1 VRHTPS
7 FHINLVLLQN
17 KNSFFILPKKGNTLS
32 KHHNSKQISKSYH
45 SFTCKDFLPT
55 TKEEMNALGWDQCDV
70 ILVSGDAYID
80 SPFIGVAM
88 VGRML
93 QRMGYKVGMIGQPD
107 IESDVDIKRLGEPKL
122 YWGVSGGSVDS
133 MVSNYTATKKF
144 RNSDDYTPG
153 GVNNKRPDRAV
164 LVYCN
169 LIRRFYKDTAPI
181 VLGGIEASLRR
192 VTHYDYWT
200 NKLRKPILFDAKADA
215 LIYGMGEIA
224 LQELTEAI
232 RDGQDFKDIRGVC
245 YISKEAKEEY
255 IQLPS
260 HKECLENK
268 ERYIDLFDDFYDH
281 NDPISAR
288 GLCEEVDGRYLIQN
302 PPCDYLN
309 EAEMDA
315 NSNLPFT
322 RELHPYYAK
331 QGKVKCLETIKFSI
345 MTHHGCWGEC
355 NFCAIG
361 VHQGRTIR
369 TRSED
374 NILQEAKDFNEY
386 KDYKGIISDVG
397 GPTANM
403 YGYECNKKLK
413 LGTCDHQRCV
423 DTDHLCKS
431 MKVDHSRNINL
442 LRQVREVEGVRKAFV
457 ASGVRYDLINADKKH
472 GYSYLKEM
480 VRHHISGQMKVAPE
494 HTQQNVL
501 ELMGKPGK
509 EELVEFK
516 KLYDKL
522 NKEEGKNQ
530 FLTYYLIAA
539 HPGCT
544 DKDMHELKRFTTDE
558 LKMNPEQAQVFTP
571 TPGTYSAVMYYTEM
585 DPKTR
590 KKIFVEKD
598 PIKKEKQKQIVVAKE
613 SFKSGFAS

>member
-1 VRHTPS
+1 LSRR
-7 FHINLVLLQN
+7 N
-17 KNSFFILPKKGNTLS
+17 KNTEPKKDTVTFS
-32 KHHNSKQISKSYH
+32 A
-45 SFTCKDFLPT
+45 KDFLPT
-55 TKEEMNALGWDQCDV
+55 TRADMDARGWDYCDI

-93 QRMGYKVGMIGQPD
+93 ERLGYKVGMIGQPD
-107 IESDVDIKRLGEPKL
+107 INSAEDISRLGEPRL

-144 RNSDDYTPG
+144 RNTDDYTPG
-153 GVNNKRPDRAV
+153 GKNDKRPDRA
-164 LVYCN
+164 LSVYCN
-169 LIRRFYKDTAPI
+169 LIRRHFKDTVPL

-192 VTHYDYWT
+192 VTHYDYWS
-200 NKLRKPILFDAKADA
+200 NKLKKPILFDSKADI

-224 LQELTEAI
+224 LEQLTKAI
-232 RDGQDFKDIRGVC
+232 DEKRDYTDIRGVC
-245 YISKEAKEEY
+245 YISKEANYEY
-255 IQLPS
+255 HQLPS
-260 HKECLENK
+260 HAECLENK
-268 ERYIDLFDDFYDH
+268 EKYIDLFDLFYDN
-281 NDPISAR
+281 NDPLAAK
-288 GLCEEVDGRYLIQN
+288 GLCQPVDNRYLIQN

-309 EAEMDA
+309 EDEMDA

-331 QGKVKCLETIKFSI
+331 DGKVKCLETIKFSI

-369 TRSED
+369 TRSET
-374 NILQEAKDFNEY
+374 NILKEAKDFNQY

-403 YGYECNKKLK
+403 YGYECDKKLK
-413 LGTCDHQRCV
+413 LGTCDFQRCV
-423 DTDHLCKS
+423 DATHLCKT

-442 LRQVREVEGVRKAFV
+442 LRQVRAVEGVRKAFV
-457 ASGVRYDLINADKKH
+457 ASGVRYDLITEDKKH
-472 GYSYLKEM
+472 GYEYLKEM
-480 VRHHISGQMKVAPE
+480 VQHHISGQMKVAPE
-494 HTQQNVL
+494 HTEQHVL

-509 EELVEFK
+509 QTLVDFK
-516 KLYDKL
+516 KLYDRL
-522 NKEEGKNQ
+522 NKEEGKQQ

-539 HPGCT
+539 HPGCEE
-544 DKDMHELKRFTTDE
+544 KDMHELKRFTTDE
-558 LKMNPEQAQVFTP
+558 LQMNPEQAQVFTP

-598 PIKKEKQKQIVVAKE
+598 TKRKERQKQIVVAKDTF
-613 SFKSGFAS
+613 SSGFAS

>member
-1 VRHTPS
+1 MSRRNKS
-7 FHINLVLLQN
+7 GHIN
-17 KNSFFILPKKGNTLS
+17 
-32 KHHNSKQISKSYH
+32 KQIHTFSE
-45 SFTCKDFLPT
+45 KDFLPT
-55 TKEEMNALGWDQCDV
+55 TREEMDAKGWDYCDV

-93 QRMGYKVGMIGQPD
+93 ERLGYKVGMIGQPNIDNAED
-107 IESDVDIKRLGEPKL
+107 ISRLGEPRL

-153 GVNNKRPDRAV
+153 GKNNKRPDRA
-164 LVYCN
+164 LSVYCN
-169 LIRRFYKDTAPI
+169 LIRRHFKDTAPI

-192 VTHYDYWT
+192 VSHYDYWS
-200 NKLRKPILFDAKADA
+200 NKLKKPILFDSKADI

-224 LQELTEAI
+224 LEELTKALACGN
-232 RDGQDFKDIRGVC
+232 DYTDIRGIC
-245 YISKEAKEEY
+245 YIAKEPKPQY
-255 IQLPS
+255 HQLPS
-260 HKECLENK
+260 HDACLQDKEK
-268 ERYIDLFDDFYDH
+268 YIDLFDLFYDN
-281 NDPISAR
+281 NDPIAAK
-288 GLCEEVDGRYLIQN
+288 GLCQPVDNRYLIQN

-309 EAEMDA
+309 EDEMDA

-331 QGKVKCLETIKFSI
+331 DGKVKCLETIKFSI

-369 TRSED
+369 TRSEE
-374 NILQEAKDFNEY
+374 NILQEAKDFNKY

-413 LGTCDHQRCV
+413 LGTCDYQRCV
-423 DTDHLCKS
+423 DADHLCKS
-431 MKVDHSRNINL
+431 MKVNHSRNINL
-442 LRQVREVEGVRKAFV
+442 LRQVREVEGVRHAFV

-480 VRHHISGQMKVAPE
+480 VKHHISGQMKVAPE
-494 HTQQNVL
+494 HTQQHVL

-509 EELVEFK
+509 QELVDFK
-516 KLYDKL
+516 NLYDQL

-544 DKDMHELKRFTTDE
+544 EKDMHELKRFTTDE

-598 PIKKEKQKQIVVAKE
+598 PIKKERQKNIVVAKDNF
-613 SFKSGFAS
+613 SSGFAS

>member
-1 VRHTPS
+1 MSRR
-7 FHINLVLLQN
+7 N
-17 KNSFFILPKKGNTLS
+17 KNKDQKRNTRT
-32 KHHNSKQISKSYH
+32 
-45 SFTCKDFLPT
+45 FTQKDFLPT
-55 TKEEMNALGWDQCDV
+55 TKEEMDNLGWDQCDV
-70 ILVSGDAYID
+70 ILVSSDAYID
-80 SPFIGVAM
+80 SPFIGVSV

-93 QRMGYKVGMIGQPD
+93 ERLGFKVGMICQPD
-107 IESDVDIKRLGEPKL
+107 IKSGIDIKRLGEPRL

-153 GVNNKRPDRAV
+153 GKNDKRPDRA
-164 LVYCN
+164 LSVYCN
-169 LIRRFYKDTAPI
+169 LIRQHFKNTVPI
-181 VLGGIEASLRR
+181 VIGGIEASLRR
-192 VTHYDYWT
+192 VTHYDYWQ
-200 NKLRKPILFDAKADA
+200 NKLKKPILFDSKADV
-215 LIYGMGEIA
+215 LVYGMGEIA
-224 LQELTEAI
+224 IEQLTRAI
-232 RDGQDFKDIRGVC
+232 DNNEDYKDIRGIC
-245 YISKEAKEEY
+245 YISKEPKLEY

-260 HKECLENK
+260 HQECLDDK
-268 ERYIDLFDDFYDH
+268 ERYIDLFDAFYDN
-281 NDPISAR
+281 NDPISAK
-288 GLCEEVDGRYLIQN
+288 GLCQSVDTRYLIQN
-302 PPCDYLN
+302 PPCDYLT
-309 EAEMDA
+309 EEEMDA
-315 NSNLPFT
+315 NSKLPFT

-331 QGKVKCLETIKFSI
+331 EGKVKCLETIKFSI

-374 NILQEAKDFNEY
+374 NIIGEAKEFNEY

-403 YGYECNKKLK
+403 YGYECVKKLK
-413 LGTCDHQRCV
+413 LGTCDDQRCV
-423 DTDHLCKS
+423 DANHLCKT

-442 LRQVREVEGVRKAFV
+442 LRRVREVDGVKKAFV

-480 VRHHISGQMKVAPE
+480 VKHHISGQMKVAPE
-494 HTQQNVL
+494 HTQQKVL

-509 EELVEFK
+509 KELIDFK

-539 HPGCT
+539 HPGCE
-544 DKDMHELKRFTTDE
+544 DKDMHELKRFTSDE

-571 TPGTYSAVMYYTEM
+571 TPGTYSSVMYYTEM
-585 DPKTR
+585 DPITR

-598 PIKKEKQKQIVVAKE
+598 TKRKEKQKQIVVKKDY
-613 SFKSGFAS
+613 FKSGFSS

>member
-1 VRHTPS
+1 MKKK
-7 FHINLVLLQN
+7 
-17 KNSFFILPKKGNTLS
+17 KN
-32 KHHNSKQISKSYH
+32 ISN
-45 SFTCKDFLPT
+45 FTEKDFLPT
-55 TKEEMNALGWDQCDV
+55 TRKEMDSLGWKQCDI

-107 IESDVDIKRLGEPKL
+107 INSDVDIKRLGEPRL
-122 YWGVSGGSVDS
+122 YWGISGGSVDS

-153 GVNNKRPDRAV
+153 GKNNKRPDRA
-164 LVYCN
+164 LSVYCN
-169 LIRRFYKDTAPI
+169 LIRRYFKNTVPL

-192 VTHYDYWT
+192 VSHYDYWS
-200 NKLRKPILFDAKADA
+200 NKLRKPILFDSKADI

-224 LQELTEAI
+224 LEELTKALEEE
-232 RDGQDFKDIRGVC
+232 RDYRDIRGIC
-245 YISKEAKEEY
+245 YISKEPNHEY

-260 HKECLENK
+260 HADCLEVK
-268 ERYIDLFDDFYDH
+268 EKYIDLFDDFYD
-281 NDPISAR
+281 NMDPLSAT
-288 GLCEEVDGRYLIQN
+288 GLCQPVDTRFLIQN

-309 EAEMDA
+309 EDEMDA

-331 QGKVKCLETIKFSI
+331 DGKVKCLETIKFSI

-355 NFCAIG
+355 NFCAIA

-369 TRSED
+369 TRSET
-374 NILQEAKDFNEY
+374 NILKEAKDFNKY
-386 KDYKGIISDVG
+386 NDYKGIISDVG

-423 DTDHLCKS
+423 DATSLCSS
-431 MKVDHSRNINL
+431 MKVDHGRNINL
-442 LRQVREVEGVRKAFV
+442 LRNIREVEGVRKAFV
-457 ASGVRYDLINADKKH
+457 ASGVRYDLITEDKKH

-480 VRHHISGQMKVAPE
+480 VKHHISGQMKVAPE
-494 HTQQNVL
+494 HTQQHVL
-501 ELMGKPGK
+501 ELMGKPNK
-509 EELVEFK
+509 QTLVDFK

-522 NKEEGKNQ
+522 NKDMGKKQ

-544 DKDMHELKRFTTDE
+544 EHDMHELKDFTTNE
-558 LKMNPEQAQVFTP
+558 LKMNPEQAQIFTP
-571 TPGTYSAVMYYTEM
+571 TPSTYSAVMYYTEM

-598 PIKKEKQKQIVVAKE
+598 TKRKEKQKSIVQEKGG
-613 SFKSGFAS
+613 FKSGFSS

>member
-1 VRHTPS
+1 M
-7 FHINLVLLQN
+7 
-17 KNSFFILPKKGNTLS
+17 KKT
-32 KHHNSKQISKSYH
+32 YR
-45 SFTCKDFLPT
+45 FLPT
-55 TKEEMNALGWDQCDV
+55 TRDEMDTLGWKQCDV
-70 ILVSGDAYID
+70 ILVTGDAYID
-80 SPFIGVAM
+80 SPYMGVAA

-93 QRMGYKVGMIGQPD
+93 QSWGYKVGIIGQPE
-107 IESDVDIKRLGEPKL
+107 ITSDVDITRLGGPRL

-153 GVNNKRPDRAV
+153 GKNTKRPDRAV

-169 LIRRFYKDTAPI
+169 LIRRFYKNTVPL

-192 VTHYDYWT
+192 ITHYDYWS
-200 NKLRKPILFDAKADA
+200 NKLRKPILFDAKADI

-224 LQELTEAI
+224 IEQVTRALDARQEW
-232 RDGQDFKDIRGVC
+232 RGIRGVS
-245 YISKEAKEEY
+245 YIAKEPNREY
-255 IQLPS
+255 LQLPS
-260 HKECLENK
+260 HGQCLQDKEK
-268 ERYIDLFDDFYDH
+268 YIDLFDCFYDN
-281 NDPISAR
+281 NDPISAQ
-288 GLCEEVDGRYLIQN
+288 GLSQEVDGRYLIQN

-315 NSNLPFT
+315 MAALPYT

-331 QGKVKCLETIKFSI
+331 EGKVTCLETIKFSI
-345 MTHHGCWGEC
+345 STHQGCWGEC

-369 TRSED
+369 TRSEAS
-374 NILQEAKDFNEY
+374 IVKEAQLFTTYKDF
-386 KDYKGIISDVG
+386 KGIISDVG

-403 YGYECNKKLK
+403 YGYECDKKLK
-413 LGTCDHQRCV
+413 KGTCDHIRCV
-423 DTDHLCKS
+423 DAQRLCKV
-431 MKVDHSRNINL
+431 MHVDHSRNINL
-442 LRQVREVEGVRKAFV
+442 LRRIRDIPGVRKAFV
-457 ASGVRYDLINADKKH
+457 ASGVRYDFITADKKH

-480 VRHHISGQMKVAPE
+480 VKHHISGQMKVAPE
-494 HTQQNVL
+494 HTEQSVL

-509 EELVEFK
+509 QTLVDFK
-516 KLYDKL
+516 KMYDRL
-522 NKEEGKNQ
+522 NKEEGKKQ

-539 HPGCT
+539 HPGCEE
-544 DKDMHELKRFTTDE
+544 KDMHALKQFTTHE

-571 TPGTYSAVMYYTEM
+571 TPSTYSAVMYYTEL

-598 PIKKEKQKQIVVAKE
+598 TRRKEKQKEVVIKKH
-613 SFKSGFAS
+613 SFRSGFSS

>member
-1 VRHTPS
+1 MSRR
-7 FHINLVLLQN
+7 N
-17 KNSFFILPKKGNTLS
+17 KNEHDNPNRDTVT
-32 KHHNSKQISKSYH
+32 
-45 SFTCKDFLPT
+45 FTEKDFLPT
-55 TKEEMNALGWDQCDV
+55 TRADMDARGWDYCDI

-93 QRMGYKVGMIGQPD
+93 ERMGYKVGMIGQPD
-107 IESDVDIKRLGEPKL
+107 VKSGEDILRLGEPRL

-153 GVNNKRPDRAV
+153 GKNDKRPDRAIS
-164 LVYCN
+164 VYCN
-169 LIRRFYKDTAPI
+169 LIRQHFKNTVPL

-192 VTHYDYWT
+192 VTHYDYWS
-200 NKLRKPILFDAKADA
+200 NKLKKPILFDAKADV
-215 LIYGMGEIA
+215 LIYGMGEMA
-224 LQELTEAI
+224 LEELTRAMDEK
-232 RDGQDFKDIRGVC
+232 RDYRDVRGIC
-245 YISKEAKEEY
+245 YISKEPNLDFH
-255 IQLPS
+255 QMPS
-260 HKECLENK
+260 HQDCLDDKEK
-268 ERYIDLFDDFYDH
+268 YIDLFDLFYDN
-281 NDPISAR
+281 NDPIAAN
-288 GLCEEVDGRYLIQN
+288 GLSQAVDTRFLIQN
-302 PPCDYLN
+302 PPCHHLN
-309 EAEMDA
+309 EAAMDE

-331 QGKVKCLETIKFSI
+331 MGKVKCLETIKFSI

-369 TRSED
+369 TRSEE
-374 NILQEAKDFNEY
+374 NILAEANDFNKY

-403 YGYECNKKLK
+403 YGYECNKKEK

-423 DTDHLCKS
+423 DATHLCQS
-431 MKVDHSRNINL
+431 MKPNHSRNINL
-442 LRQVREVEGVRKAFV
+442 LRQVREVPGVRKAFV
-457 ASGVRYDLINADKKH
+457 ASGVRYDLITADKEH
-472 GYSYLKEM
+472 GYDYLKEM
-480 VRHHISGQMKVAPE
+480 VKHHISGQMKVAPE
-494 HTQQNVL
+494 HTQQHVL

-509 EELVEFK
+509 QTLIDFK

-522 NKEEGKNQ
+522 NKEEGKEQ

-539 HPGCT
+539 HPGCEE
-544 DKDMHELKRFTTDE
+544 KDMHELKRFTKDE
-558 LKMNPEQAQVFTP
+558 LQMNPEQAQVFTP

-590 KKIFVEKD
+590 RKIFVEKD
-598 PIKKEKQKQIVVAKE
+598 TKRKEKQKQIVVNKE
-613 SFKSGFAS
+613 SFASGFAS

>member
-1 VRHTPS
+1 M
-7 FHINLVLLQN
+7 
-17 KNSFFILPKKGNTLS
+17 
-32 KHHNSKQISKSYH
+32 
-45 SFTCKDFLPT
+45 PT
-55 TKEEMNALGWDQCDV
+55 TRADMDARGWDYCDI

-93 QRMGYKVGMIGQPD
+93 ERMGYKVGMIGQPD
-107 IESDVDIKRLGEPKL
+107 VKSGEDILRLGEPRL

-153 GVNNKRPDRAV
+153 GKNDKRPDRAIS
-164 LVYCN
+164 VYCN
-169 LIRRFYKDTAPI
+169 LIRQHFKNTVPL

-192 VTHYDYWT
+192 VTHYDYWS
-200 NKLRKPILFDAKADA
+200 NKLKKPILFDAKADV
-215 LIYGMGEIA
+215 LIYGMGEMA
-224 LQELTEAI
+224 LEELTRAMDEK
-232 RDGQDFKDIRGVC
+232 RDYRDVRGIC
-245 YISKEAKEEY
+245 YISKEPNLDFH
-255 IQLPS
+255 QMPS
-260 HKECLENK
+260 HQDCLDDKEK
-268 ERYIDLFDDFYDH
+268 YIDLFDLFYDN
-281 NDPISAR
+281 NDPIAAN
-288 GLCEEVDGRYLIQN
+288 GLSQAVDTRFLIQN
-302 PPCDYLN
+302 PPCHHLN
-309 EAEMDA
+309 EAAMDE

-331 QGKVKCLETIKFSI
+331 MGKVKCLETIKFSI

-369 TRSED
+369 TRSEE
-374 NILQEAKDFNEY
+374 NILAEANDFNKY

-403 YGYECNKKLK
+403 YGYECNKKEK

-423 DTDHLCKS
+423 DATHLCQS
-431 MKVDHSRNINL
+431 MKPNHSRNINL
-442 LRQVREVEGVRKAFV
+442 LRQVREVPGVRKAFV
-457 ASGVRYDLINADKKH
+457 ASGVRYDLITADKEH
-472 GYSYLKEM
+472 GYDYLKEM
-480 VRHHISGQMKVAPE
+480 VKHHISGQMKVAPE
-494 HTQQNVL
+494 HTQQHVL

-509 EELVEFK
+509 QTLIDFK

-522 NKEEGKNQ
+522 NKEEGKEQ

-539 HPGCT
+539 HPGCEE
-544 DKDMHELKRFTTDE
+544 KDMHELKRFTKDE
-558 LKMNPEQAQVFTP
+558 LQMNPEQAQVFTP

-590 KKIFVEKD
+590 RKIFVEKD
-598 PIKKEKQKQIVVAKE
+598 TKRKEKQKQIVVNKE
-613 SFKSGFAS
+613 SFASGFAS

>member
-1 VRHTPS
+1 M
-7 FHINLVLLQN
+7 N
-17 KNSFFILPKKGNTLS
+17 KKMKNNPNVNFS
-32 KHHNSKQISKSYH
+32 QE
-45 SFTCKDFLPT
+45 DFLPT
-55 TKEEMNALGWDQCDV
+55 TREEMDARGWKQCDV

-93 QRMGYKVGMIGQPD
+93 ERMGYKVGMIGQPD
-107 IESDVDIKRLGEPKL
+107 VKSDLDIKRLGEPKL

-153 GVNNKRPDRAV
+153 GKNTKRPDRAV
-164 LVYCN
+164 NVYCN
-169 LIRRFYKDTAPI
+169 LIRQHFKNTVPL

-192 VTHYDYWT
+192 TSHYDYWS
-200 NKLRKPILFDAKADA
+200 NKLKKPILFDSKADV
-215 LIYGMGEIA
+215 LVYGMGEIA
-224 LQELTEAI
+224 LEQLTFAI
-232 RDGQDFKDIRGVC
+232 AKGRDYRDIRGIC
-245 YISKEAKEEY
+245 YIAKEPKTDY

-260 HKECLENK
+260 HAECLEDK
-268 ERYIDLFDDFYDH
+268 EKYIDLFDDFYDH

-288 GLCEEVDGRYLIQN
+288 GLCQPVDTRFLIQN

-309 EAEMDA
+309 EVEMDE

-331 QGKVKCLETIKFSI
+331 DGKVKCLETIKFSI

-369 TRSED
+369 TRSEK
-374 NILQEAKDFNEY
+374 NILAEAKEFNQY

-423 DTDHLCKS
+423 DATHLCSS
-431 MKVDHSRNINL
+431 MKPDHSRNINL
-442 LRQVREVEGVRKAFV
+442 LRQVRKVDGVRKAFV
-457 ASGVRYDLINADKKH
+457 ASGVRYDLITEDKKH

-480 VRHHISGQMKVAPE
+480 VEHHISGQMKVAPE
-494 HTQQNVL
+494 HTEQHVL

-509 EELVEFK
+509 QTLVDFK

-522 NKEEGKNQ
+522 NKDMGKKQ

-544 DKDMHELKRFTTDE
+544 EKDMHSLKDFTTNE
-558 LKMNPEQAQVFTP
+558 LQMNPEQAQVFTP
-571 TPGTYSAVMYYTEM
+571 TPSTYSAVMYYTEM

-598 PIKKEKQKQIVVAKE
+598 TKRKEKQKAIVVSKE
-613 SFKSGFAS
+613 NRFTSGFAS

>member
-1 VRHTPS
+1 VSRR
-7 FHINLVLLQN
+7 N
-17 KNSFFILPKKGNTLS
+17 KKQVPQESKK
-32 KHHNSKQISKSYH
+32 H
-45 SFTCKDFLPT
+45 FTSKDFLPT
-55 TKEEMNALGWDQCDV
+55 TRQEMDARGWKQCDV

-80 SPFIGVAM
+80 SPFIGVAV

-93 QRMGYKVGMIGQPD
+93 EKMGYKVGVIGQPD
-107 IESDVDIKRLGEPKL
+107 INSDIDVTRLGEPRL

-153 GVNNKRPDRAV
+153 GKNNKRPDRAT
-164 LVYCN
+164 LVYTN
-169 LIRRFYKDTAPI
+169 LIRRYFKDTVPI

-192 VTHYDYWT
+192 VSHYDYWS
-200 NKLRKPILFDAKADA
+200 NKLKKPILFDSKADI

-224 LQELTEAI
+224 LRELTQAI
-232 RDGQDFKDIRGVC
+232 DKKEDYTDIRGIC
-245 YISKEAKEEY
+245 YISKEPKEEFL
-255 IQLPS
+255 QLPS
-260 HKECLENK
+260 HDECLKDK
-268 ERYIDLFDDFYDH
+268 EKYIDLFDAFYDN

-288 GLCEEVDGRYLIQN
+288 GLCEKVDTRYLIQN

-309 EAEMDA
+309 EEEMDA
-315 NSNLPFT
+315 NANLPYT
-322 RELHPYYAK
+322 RELHPYHAK
-331 QGKVKCLETIKFSI
+331 EGKVKCLETIKFSI

-374 NILQEAKDFNEY
+374 NILKEAKDFNEY
-386 KDYKGIISDVG
+386 KDYKGVISDVG

-423 DTDHLCKS
+423 DANHLCKS

-442 LRQVREVEGVRKAFV
+442 LRQVREVEGVRHAFV

-472 GYSYLKEM
+472 GYTYLKEM
-480 VRHHISGQMKVAPE
+480 VKHHISGQMKVAPE
-494 HTQQNVL
+494 HTQQHVL

-509 EELVEFK
+509 GELIEFK
-516 KLYDKL
+516 KMYDKL
-522 NKEEGKNQ
+522 NREEGKNQ

-539 HPGCT
+539 HPGCEE
-544 DKDMHELKRFTTDE
+544 KDMHELKRFTRDE

-585 DPKTR
+585 DPQTR

-598 PIKKEKQKQIVVAKE
+598 PMRKEKQKRIVIEKE
-613 SFKSGFAS
+613 KFTSGFAS

>member
-1 VRHTPS
+1 MEFKLRRKRVR
-7 FHINLVLLQN
+7 NQ
-17 KNSFFILPKKGNTLS
+17 KKDGLKFS
-32 KHHNSKQISKSYH
+32 E
-45 SFTCKDFLPT
+45 KDFLPT
-55 TKEEMNALGWDQCDV
+55 TRAEMQARGWEQCDV

-80 SPFIGVAM
+80 SPFIGVSM

-93 QRMGYKVGMIGQPD
+93 ERMGYKVGMIGQPD
-107 IESDVDIKRLGEPKL
+107 INSDKDIKRLGEPKL

-153 GVNNKRPDRAV
+153 GVNNKRPDRA
-164 LVYCN
+164 LSVYCN
-169 LIRRFYKDTAPI
+169 LIRRYFKNTVPL

-192 VTHYDYWT
+192 VSHYDYWS
-200 NKLRKPILFDAKADA
+200 NKLKKPILFDSKADI

-224 LQELTEAI
+224 IEQLTKALAEG
-232 RDGQDFKDIRGVC
+232 RDYTDIRGVC
-245 YISKEAKEEY
+245 YISKEPVYEY

-260 HKECLENK
+260 HQDCLDDKEK
-268 ERYIDLFDDFYDH
+268 YIDLFDAFYDN
-281 NDPISAR
+281 NDPITAN
-288 GLCEEVDGRYLIQN
+288 GLCQPVDSRYLIQN

-309 EAEMDA
+309 EDEMDA
-315 NSNLPFT
+315 NANLPFT

-331 QGKVKCLETIKFSI
+331 DGKVKCLETIKFSI

-374 NILQEAKDFNEY
+374 NIVEEAKKFNKY
-386 KDYKGIISDVG
+386 KDYKGVISDVG

-403 YGYECNKKLK
+403 YGYECDKKLK
-413 LGTCDHQRCV
+413 KGTCDHMRCV
-423 DTDHLCKS
+423 DANRLCKVMS
-431 MKVDHSRNINL
+431 VDHSRNINL
-442 LRQVREVEGVRKAFV
+442 LKRIRDVEGVRHAFV
-457 ASGVRYDLINADKKH
+457 ASGIRYDLINADKKH

-494 HTQQNVL
+494 HTQQRVL

-509 EELVEFK
+509 GELVKFK
-516 KLYDKL
+516 NMYDKL
-522 NKEEGKNQ
+522 NKEEGKKQ

-544 DKDMHELKRFTTDE
+544 EKDMHELKRFTTQE

-571 TPGTYSAVMYYTEM
+571 TPSTYSAVMYYTEM

-598 PIKKEKQKQIVVAKE
+598 TFKKEKQKKIVVAKE
-613 SFKSGFAS
+613 CRFKSGFAS

>member
-1 VRHTPS
+1 MSRR
-7 FHINLVLLQN
+7 N
-17 KNSFFILPKKGNTLS
+17 KNQHDNPNRDTVT
-32 KHHNSKQISKSYH
+32 
-45 SFTCKDFLPT
+45 FTEKDFLPT
-55 TKEEMNALGWDQCDV
+55 TRADMDARGWDYCDI

-93 QRMGYKVGMIGQPD
+93 ERMGYKVGMIGQPD
-107 IESDVDIKRLGEPKL
+107 VKSGDDILRLGEPRL

-153 GVNNKRPDRAV
+153 GKNDKRPDRAIS
-164 LVYCN
+164 VYCN
-169 LIRRFYKDTAPI
+169 LIRQHFKNTVPL

-192 VTHYDYWT
+192 VTHYDYWS
-200 NKLRKPILFDAKADA
+200 NKLKKPILFDAKADV
-215 LIYGMGEIA
+215 LIYGMGERA
-224 LQELTEAI
+224 LEELTRAMDEK
-232 RDGQDFKDIRGVC
+232 RDYRDIRGIC
-245 YISKEAKEEY
+245 YISKEPNLDFH
-255 IQLPS
+255 QMPS
-260 HKECLENK
+260 HQDCLDDKEK
-268 ERYIDLFDDFYDH
+268 YIDLFDLFYDN
-281 NDPISAR
+281 NDPIAAN
-288 GLCEEVDGRYLIQN
+288 GLSQAVDTRFLIQN
-302 PPCDYLN
+302 PPCHHLN
-309 EAEMDA
+309 EAAMDE

-331 QGKVKCLETIKFSI
+331 MGKVKCLETIKFSI

-369 TRSED
+369 TRSEE
-374 NILQEAKDFNEY
+374 NILAEAKDFNKY

-403 YGYECNKKLK
+403 YGYECNKKEK

-423 DTDHLCKS
+423 DATHLCQS
-431 MKVDHSRNINL
+431 MKPDHSRNINL
-442 LRQVREVEGVRKAFV
+442 LRQVREVPGVRKAFV
-457 ASGVRYDLINADKKH
+457 ASGVRYDLITADKEH
-472 GYSYLKEM
+472 GYDYLKEM
-480 VRHHISGQMKVAPE
+480 VKHHISGQMKVAPE
-494 HTQQNVL
+494 HTQQHVL

-509 EELVEFK
+509 QTLIDFK

-522 NKEEGKNQ
+522 NAEEGKQQ

-539 HPGCT
+539 HPGCEE
-544 DKDMHELKRFTTDE
+544 KDMHELKRFTKEE
-558 LKMNPEQAQVFTP
+558 LQMNPEQAQVFTP

-590 KKIFVEKD
+590 RKIFVEKD
-598 PIKKEKQKQIVVAKE
+598 TKRKEKQKQIVVNKE
-613 SFKSGFAS
+613 SFASGFAS

>member
-1 VRHTPS
+1 VSRR
-7 FHINLVLLQN
+7 N
-17 KNSFFILPKKGNTLS
+17 KNKQPQRNTVT
-32 KHHNSKQISKSYH
+32 
-45 SFTCKDFLPT
+45 FTQADFLPT
-55 TKEEMNALGWDQCDV
+55 TKEEMNARGWKQCDV

-93 QRMGYKVGMIGQPD
+93 ERMGYKVGMIGQPD
-107 IESDVDIKRLGEPKL
+107 VNSDIDIKRLGEPRL

-153 GVNNKRPDRAV
+153 GKNNKRPDRAT
-164 LVYCN
+164 LVYTN
-169 LIRRFYKDTAPI
+169 LIRRFFKNTVPI

-192 VTHYDYWT
+192 VTHYDYWS
-200 NKLRKPILFDAKADA
+200 NKLKKPILFDSKADVM
-215 LIYGMGEIA
+215 IYGMGEIA
-224 LQELTEAI
+224 LEELTRAI
-232 RDGQDFKDIRGVC
+232 DEKRDYKDIRGVC
-245 YISKEAKEEY
+245 YISKEPVETY

-260 HKECLENK
+260 HQECLDDK
-268 ERYIDLFDDFYDH
+268 EKYIDLFDAFYDN
-281 NDPISAR
+281 NDPISAN
-288 GLCEEVDGRYLIQN
+288 GLCQKVDTRYLIQN

-309 EAEMDA
+309 EDEMDA

-331 QGKVKCLETIKFSI
+331 AGKVKCLETIKFSI

-369 TRSED
+369 TRSET
-374 NILQEAKDFNEY
+374 NILTEAKDFNKY

-423 DTDHLCKS
+423 DASHLCKS

-457 ASGVRYDLINADKKH
+457 ASGVRYDLITADKKN
-472 GYSYLKEM
+472 GYSYLQEM
-480 VRHHISGQMKVAPE
+480 VKHHISGQMKVAPE
-494 HTQQNVL
+494 HTQQHVL

-509 EELVEFK
+509 ETLIDFK
-516 KLYDKL
+516 KMYDKL
-522 NKEEGKNQ
+522 NAAEGKKQ

-539 HPGCT
+539 HPGCEE
-544 DKDMHELKRFTTDE
+544 KDMRELKRFTTDE
-558 LKMNPEQAQVFTP
+558 LHMNPEQAQVFTP
-571 TPGTYSAVMYYTEM
+571 TPSTYSAVMYYTEM

-598 PIKKEKQKQIVVAKE
+598 TKRKEKQKQIVVAKDN
-613 SFKSGFAS
+613 FCSGFAS

>member
-1 VRHTPS
+1 M
-7 FHINLVLLQN
+7 NKMKKNQN
-17 KNSFFILPKKGNTLS
+17 YDES
-32 KHHNSKQISKSYH
+32 H
-45 SFTCKDFLPT
+45 FLPT
-55 TKEEMNALGWDQCDV
+55 TREEMDALGWDCCDV

-93 QRMGYKVGMIGQPD
+93 ERLGYKVGMIGQPD
-107 IESDVDIKRLGEPKL
+107 IDSDVDISRLGEPKL

-153 GVNNKRPDRAV
+153 GKNTKRPDRAA
-164 LVYCN
+164 LVYTN
-169 LIRRFYKDTAPI
+169 LIRRFFKNTVPI

-192 VTHYDYWT
+192 VTHYDYWS
-200 NKLRKPILFDAKADA
+200 NRLRKPILFDAKADI

-224 LQELTEAI
+224 IEQLTKALQEGREY
-232 RDGQDFKDIRGVC
+232 RDIRGVC
-245 YISKEAKEEY
+245 YISKEPKYEY
-255 IQLPS
+255 HQLPS
-260 HKECLENK
+260 HAECLKDK
-268 ERYIDLFDDFYDH
+268 ERYIDLFDIFYDN
-281 NDPISAR
+281 NDPITAN

-309 EAEMDA
+309 EEEMDA
-315 NSNLPFT
+315 NSALPFT

-331 QGKVKCLETIKFSI
+331 MGDVKCLETIKFSI

-361 VHQGRTIR
+361 VHQGRSIR
-369 TRSED
+369 TRSESS
-374 NILQEAKDFNEY
+374 ILKEAKDFSQY

-403 YGYECNKKLK
+403 YGYECDKKLK
-413 LGTCDHQRCV
+413 KGTCDHMRCV
-423 DTDHLCKS
+423 DAERLCKV
-431 MKVDHSRNINL
+431 MKVDHSRNIDL
-442 LRQVREVEGVRKAFV
+442 LRKVRDVPGVRKAFV
-457 ASGVRYDLINADKKH
+457 ASGVRYDLITADKKH
-472 GYSYLKEM
+472 GYTYLKEM
-480 VRHHISGQMKVAPE
+480 VKHHISGQMKVAPE
-494 HTQQNVL
+494 HTQQHVL
-501 ELMGKPGK
+501 ELMGKPAK
-509 EELVEFK
+509 ETLVDFK

-522 NKEEGKNQ
+522 NAQEGKKQ

-539 HPGCT
+539 HPGCEER
-544 DKDMHELKRFTTDE
+544 DMHELKRFTTHE

-571 TPGTYSAVMYYTEM
+571 TPSTYSALMYYTEM

-598 PIKKEKQKQIVVAKE
+598 TKRKEKQKAIVVKKE
-613 SFKSGFAS
+613 CGFKSGFAS

>member
-1 VRHTPS
+1 MKK
-7 FHINLVLLQN
+7 NQN
-17 KNSFFILPKKGNTLS
+17 FDESA
-32 KHHNSKQISKSYH
+32 
-45 SFTCKDFLPT
+45 FLPT
-55 TKEEMNALGWDQCDV
+55 SRAEMDALGWNQCDV

-93 QRMGYKVGMIGQPD
+93 ERLGYKVGMIGQPD
-107 IESDVDIKRLGEPKL
+107 IQSIDDIGRLGEPRL

-153 GVNNKRPDRAV
+153 GKNTKRPDRAA
-164 LVYCN
+164 LVYSN
-169 LIRRFYKDTAPI
+169 LIRRFFKKTVPI

-192 VTHYDYWT
+192 VTHYDYWS
-200 NKLRKPILFDAKADA
+200 NKLRKPILFDAKADI

-224 LQELTEAI
+224 IEQLTKALDEDKEW
-232 RDGQDFKDIRGVC
+232 RDIRGVC
-245 YISKEAKEEY
+245 YIAKEPNYEFH
-255 IQLPS
+255 QLPS
-260 HKECLENK
+260 HADCIKNREK
-268 ERYIDLFDDFYDH
+268 YIDLFDLFYDN
-281 NDPISAR
+281 NDPITAK
-288 GLCEEVDGRYLIQN
+288 GLSQEVDGRYLIQN
-302 PPCDYLN
+302 PPCDYLD
-309 EAEMDA
+309 EKEMDA
-315 NSNLPFT
+315 NSALPFT

-331 QGKVKCLETIKFSI
+331 MGDVKCLETIKFSI

-361 VHQGRTIR
+361 VHQGRSIR
-369 TRSED
+369 TRSEKS
-374 NILQEAKDFNEY
+374 ILKEAKDFSDY

-403 YGYECNKKLK
+403 YGYECDKKLK
-413 LGTCDHQRCV
+413 KGTCDHMRCV
-423 DTDHLCKS
+423 DAERLCKV
-431 MKVDHSRNINL
+431 MKIDHSRNINL
-442 LRQVREVEGVRKAFV
+442 LRQVRQVPGVRKAFV
-457 ASGVRYDLINADKKH
+457 ASGVRYDFITEDKQH
-472 GYSYLKEM
+472 GYTYLKEM
-480 VRHHISGQMKVAPE
+480 VKHHISGQMKVAPE
-494 HTQQNVL
+494 HTQQHVL

-509 EELVEFK
+509 QTLIDFK

-522 NKEEGKNQ
+522 NREEGKKQ

-539 HPGCT
+539 HPGCEER
-544 DKDMHELKRFTTDE
+544 DMQELKRFTTNE

-571 TPGTYSAVMYYTEM
+571 TPSTYSAVMYYTEL

-598 PIKKEKQKQIVVAKE
+598 TKRKEKQKAIVVKKE
-613 SFKSGFAS
+613 CGFKSGFAS